1 MAAWCVVRPGLC
13 CCFPC
18 EQQNSRT
25 PGASLWLSRRCY
37 LRECVCFLFPRDS
50 AASVSYRV
58 LDGPEKVPVVHVD
71 EKGFLASGS
80 VIGTSMVEV
89 TAQEA
94 FGANQ
99 TIIVAVKV
107 GSRLPP
113 FWNNSSSTVF
123 PVQVCK

>member
-1 MAAWCVVRPGLC
+1 MASELQQAVHGGLVRREARIVLLSLL
-13 CCFPC
+13 
-18 EQQNSRT
+18 EQQPSC
-25 PGASLWLSRRCY
+25 RCC
-37 LRECVCFLFPRDS
+37 LRAWVCFVFPRDG
-50 AASVSYRV
+50 AASLSYRV

-107 GSRLPP
+107 GSCLPP
-113 FWNNSSSTVF
+113 FWNNKNSSTVF
-123 PVQVCK
+123 PSQVCE

>member
-1 MAAWCVVRPGLC
+1 M
-13 CCFPC
+13 CF
-18 EQQNSRT
+18 
-25 PGASLWLSRRCY
+25 
-37 LRECVCFLFPRDS
+37 VFPRDG
-50 AASVSYRV
+50 AASLSYRV

-99 TIIVAVKV
+99 TVIVAVKV

-113 FWNNSSSTVF
+113 VWNNKSTVF
-123 PVQVCK
+123 PLRCASKYAHLLAKKSQETIKGPR